1 MTWDLRFEPPATEL
15 DRQAGATLFGGAT
28 ALGPLVLPGS
38 YGIVLKAPGVRRE
51 LKATLVVE
59 RDPRASFSEADRR
72 TRQTALMDLYALQ
85 QTLGRA
91 RVASRDARPAP
102 TQVQGAIT
110 SQFTAIG
117 NLSRAIEG
125 YSGVPTA
132 DQHRQ
137 IGSAFDEVAKI
148 VAEVNR
154 LLRSDT
160 AAPPQPIHV
169 PQKRS

>member
-1 MTWDLRFEPPATEL
+1 
-15 DRQAGATLFGGAT
+15 
-28 ALGPLVLPGS
+28 
-38 YGIVLKAPGVRRE
+38 
-51 LKATLVVE
+51 
-59 RDPRASFSEADRR
+59 
-72 TRQTALMDLYALQ
+72 MDLYALQ

-102 TQVQGAIT
+102 TQVQGAIA
-110 SQFTAIG
+110 SQLTAIG

-125 YSGVPTA
+125 YSGVPTT

-137 IGSAFDEVAKI
+137 IGWAFDEVAKI

-169 PQKRS
+169 PPKRSQ